1 MSTKSKLV
9 PAVLGVAAIAV
20 AGGYFI
26 SSQQTPPEI
35 PSEAPTATQQ
45 TVATTANP
53 PSAHPVINP
62 GFVNSLAL
70 NTDASTQQ
78 NPHSASTSAT
88 GTSKPAL
95 SGQAHQAGNAN
106 PDAKFTHF
114 RVGQR
119 NVKRILADGD
129 VMWVGTSGGVIRYNI
144 KTDEYKLYDSRNGLL
159 ANGIFYVGKI
169 DNDVAI
175 GTYGG
180 GLSMLNEETGKW
192 RTYNIPEGLGDA
204 FVYDVLK
211 ADNGDI
217 WIATW
222 SGANRIRGGDLDDHS
237 KWDLFTVENTNGGL
251 PNDWVYALAMGK
263 NGEIWMATEGGLARF
278 KNDKWD
284 NWNHKD
290 GQGAAY
296 DLVKD
301 QIAFDDDPASASKHH
316 ARQKD
321 EMGLEDVS
329 IAYNPNYIIALLV
342 DDNGSVWAGTWGAG
356 LAHFDGES
364 WTNYTVKDGLPG
376 NHIFS
381 LYKNNGKVWIG
392 TEKGLAIRAND
403 GSLQIFNMAD
413 GLYADAVFSMATAE
427 DGSAWIGSY
436 GGVARI
442 AKLQ

>member
-1 MSTKSKLV
+1 MSTNNKFIPLV
-9 PAVLGVAAIAV
+9 LAAAVIALAA
-20 AGGYFI
+20 GYFI
-26 SSQQTPPEI
+26 SSKQTQPEAQTEI
-35 PSEAPTATQQ
+35 QPAVSEALPANHR
-45 TVATTANP
+45 AANP
-53 PSAHPVINP
+53 LLI
-62 GFVNSLAL
+62 
-70 NTDASTQQ
+70 NTDSIGTLSSNSSNQQ
-78 NPHSASTSAT
+78 NLDAT
-88 GTSKPAL
+88 I
-95 SGQAHQAGNAN
+95 AGNAN

-129 VMWVGTSGGVIRYNI
+129 IMWVGTSGGVIRYDIN
-144 KTDEYKLYDSRNGLL
+144 TDDYKLYNSRNGLL
-159 ANGIFYVGKI
+159 ANGIFYVGKV
-169 DNDVAI
+169 DNEIYI

-180 GLSMLNEETGKW
+180 GLSILNESTGKW

-222 SGANRIRGGDLDDHS
+222 SGANRIRGGDLDDSS

-278 KNDKWD
+278 KDDNWD
-284 NWNHKD
+284 NWNHQD
-290 GQGAAY
+290 GQGAAFE
-296 DLVKD
+296 LVKD
-301 QIAFDDDPASASKHH
+301 QIAFDDDPSESSKHH
-316 ARQKD
+316 ARQKE
-321 EMGLEDVS
+321 EMGIEDVS
-329 IAYNPNYIIALLV
+329 IAYNPNYIIALLI
-342 DDNGSVWAGTWGAG
+342 DDDGGVWAGTWGAG
-356 LAHFDGES
+356 LAHFDGKT

-381 LYKNNGKVWIG
+381 LYKNNGNVWIG

-413 GLYADAVFSMATAE
+413 GLFANAVFSMATAE